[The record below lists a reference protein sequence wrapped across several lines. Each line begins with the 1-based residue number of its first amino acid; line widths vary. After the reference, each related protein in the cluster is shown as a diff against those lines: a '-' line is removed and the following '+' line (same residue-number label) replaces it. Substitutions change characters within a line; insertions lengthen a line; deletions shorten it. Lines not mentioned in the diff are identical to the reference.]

1 MPAPSHGL
9 RSWARGAD
17 MLTHYFFSCGTR
29 RTARALAAVSAP
41 ALRRRRRCGHSP
53 PPTRVGER
61 SQKGVPVYLYQF
73 SHKLSFE
80 AGLEYDLLGDYH
92 VSELYFV
99 WDNQ

>member
-1 MPAPSHGL
+1 
-9 RSWARGAD
+9 
-17 MLTHYFFSCGTR
+17 
-29 RTARALAAVSAP
+29 
-41 ALRRRRRCGHSP
+41 
-53 PPTRVGER
+53 
-61 SQKGVPVYLYQF
+61 VYLYQF